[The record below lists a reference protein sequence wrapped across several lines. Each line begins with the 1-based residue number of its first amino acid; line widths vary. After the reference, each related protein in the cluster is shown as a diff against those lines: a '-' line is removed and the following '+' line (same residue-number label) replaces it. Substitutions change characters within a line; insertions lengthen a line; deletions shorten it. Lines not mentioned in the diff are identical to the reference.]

1 MLNVQKFKNG
11 NLMNM
16 QQKTAGHGKGN
27 FNTQKEKFNTQEGNL
42 NTQEGNFNRRK
53 L

>member
-27 FNTQKEKFNTQEGNL
+27 FNTQKGKFNTQERNFNTQERNL
-42 NTQEGNFNRRK
+42 NTQK
-53 L
+53 